1 MEILT
6 IEHEDFKM
14 LVECGKFD
22 TIAQNAG
29 KNVGKENLLS
39 FYSWSDGVKRVKISE
54 NEIENNTKSDAI
66 FFDNADYPIWIE
78 FDSDVKDAAFGSMLR
93 ADNENFSF
101 RHGILAG
108 FLNYGNEIGRSEII
122 VDYQK
127 DKQIKRFTF
136 SFEVLSQKLD
146 YHSHW
151 KKIIHDI
158 ENEYRLLS
166 LDYLR
171 RTYHSFSP
179 DVQGDTPELIW
190 WNIFNGE
197 QQKFINACKNIIER
211 PRRKFTGE
219 ITYKRI
225 DQIRRVPQ
233 NLENLLAEHRTNAAY
248 LYCVENQIYT
258 NDTTENRFLKHA
270 IKTIS
275 KKYNNLKKQ
284 IENNEKVSDSFKA
297 ELQSTSKV
305 LDRLANNP
313 FFRTVG
319 NFTGINQES
328 LVLQRA
334 FGYSQVYKTYNLLKR
349 AYSLNDGLYRLQTK
363 DIATLYEI
371 WCFIEVSH
379 IIKDQLH
386 ITDDDVEHR
395 NRPEL
400 SGLFTWELS
409 KGSQSKILF
418 KKDGVELAELYYNSE
433 QSQTIGL
440 ENLESPT
447 TIQKPDIVLQLVKT
461 DIPEGKKL
469 TYLFDAKYRIDH
481 RDKNN
486 VDTPPEDAIN
496 QMHRYRDAI
505 YYRNYDQNA
514 LKKEVIGGYILFP
527 GNGERANVQVSKF
540 YETISKVNIGA
551 FPLRPGDVE
560 NRVLLED
567 FVSRLLLSPS
577 ASIIEKVITQ
587 KGTFLETGNR
597 VLIGNVKPSPRKNY
611 NKNFDNSCADIYYTG
626 SSFPS
631 TIPLQNLHYFAPF
644 FKGKGIRDIY
654 EITHIRTITGS
665 EAKQSDEPG
674 DDLRLAFHLKFH
686 HRLADDFIKIETK
699 MVDYTFLDTT
709 FEIIKTLIK

>member
-1 MEILT
+1 MEIMT

-14 LVECGKFD
+14 LVECNKFSH
-22 TIAQNAG
+22 ISQNAG

-219 ITYKRI
+219 NTYKRI

-284 IENNEKVSDSFKA
+284 IENNKTVSDSFKA

-305 LDRLANNP
+305 LDRLAKNP

-328 LVLQRA
+328 LILQRA

-386 ITDDDVEHR
+386 ITDDDVEHS

-400 SGLFTWELS
+400 SGLFTWELD

-418 KKDGVELAELYYNSE
+418 KKDGVELVELYYNSE

-527 GNGERANVQVSKF
+527 GNGEKAKVQVSKF

-567 FVSRLLLSPS
+567 FVSRLLQSPS
-577 ASIIEKVITQ
+577 ASIIEKVIPQ

-597 VLIGNVKPSPRKNY
+597 VLIGIAKRNEDQFLNRTVT
-611 NKNFDNSCADIYYTG
+611 IYYTG
-626 SSFPS
+626 AKFPT
-631 TIPLQNLHYFAPF
+631 TIALDGLHFFAPY
-644 FKGKGIRDIY
+644 FKDRGIRDVYQIMR
-654 EITHIRTITGS
+654 IRTITS
-665 EAKQSDEPG
+665 KEAKQSDEPG
-674 DDLRLAFHLKFH
+674 DDLRLAFHLQFH
-686 HRLADDFIKIETK
+686 HSLSDDFIKIDTSK
-699 MVDYTFLDTT
+699 MKDYSFVDTT
-709 FEIIKTLIK
+709 FENLI

>member
-14 LVECGKFD
+14 LVECGKFC

-29 KNVGKENLLS
+29 KNIGKENLLS
-39 FYSWSDGVKRVKISE
+39 FYSWSDGVKSVKISD

-66 FFDNADYPIWIE
+66 FFDNSDYPIWIE

-127 DKQIKRFTF
+127 DKQKKRFTF
-136 SFEVLSQKLD
+136 AFEVLSQKLD
-146 YHSHW
+146 YHNHW
-151 KKIIHDI
+151 KQIILDI
-158 ENEYRLLS
+158 EKEYRLLS

-179 DVQGDTPELIW
+179 DSQGDTPELIW

-219 ITYKRI
+219 NTYKRI
-225 DQIRRVPQ
+225 DQIRRIPQ
-233 NLENLLAEHRTNAAY
+233 NLENLLAEHRTNSAY
-248 LYCVENQIYT
+248 LYCVENQIHT

-284 IENNEKVSDSFKA
+284 IETNEKVSDNFKA
-297 ELQSTSKV
+297 ELQLTSKV
-305 LDRLANNP
+305 LNRLAKNP

-328 LVLQRA
+328 LILQRA

-505 YYRNYDQNA
+505 YYRNYGQNV

-551 FPLRPGDVE
+551 FPLRPGDSE
-560 NRVLLED
+560 NRVLLEE
-567 FVSRLLLSPS
+567 FIARLLLSPS
-577 ASIIEKVITQ
+577 ANIIEKVIPQ

-597 VLIGNVKPSPRKNY
+597 VLIGIAKRNEDQFLNRT
-611 NKNFDNSCADIYYTG
+611 ATIYYTG
-626 SSFPS
+626 AKFPT
-631 TIPLQNLHYFAPF
+631 TIALDGLHFFAPY
-644 FKGKGIRDIY
+644 FKDRGIRDVYQIMR
-654 EITHIRTITGS
+654 IRTITS
-665 EAKQSDEPG
+665 KEAKQSDEPG

-686 HRLADDFIKIETK
+686 HSLSDDFIKIDTSK
-699 MVDYTFLDTT
+699 MKDYSFVDTT
-709 FEIIKTLIK
+709 FENLI

>member
-14 LVECGKFD
+14 LVECNKFSL
-22 TIAQNAG
+22 ISQNAD
-29 KNVGKENLLS
+29 KNIGKENLLS
-39 FYSWSDGVKRVKISE
+39 FYSWTDGVKSVKISD
-54 NEIENNTKSDAI
+54 NEIENNTKSDAV

-78 FDSDVKDAAFGSMLR
+78 FNRDVKDAALGSMLR
-93 ADNENFSF
+93 ADSENFTF
-101 RHGILAG
+101 RREIGVLAG

-127 DKQIKRFTF
+127 DKQKKKFTF
-136 SFEVLSQKLD
+136 TFEVLSQKLD

-151 KKIIHDI
+151 KQIILDI
-158 ENEYRLLS
+158 EKEYRLLS

-179 DVQGDTPELIW
+179 DSQGDTPELIW

-197 QQKFINACKNIIER
+197 QQKFINACKNIIAR

-219 ITYKRI
+219 NTYKRI
-225 DQIRRVPQ
+225 DQIRRIPQ
-233 NLENLLAEHRTNAAY
+233 NIENLLAEHRTNSAY
-248 LYCVENQIYT
+248 LYCVENQIHT

-275 KKYNNLKKQ
+275 KKYDNLKKQ
-284 IENNEKVSDSFKA
+284 IETNEKVSDSFKA

-305 LDRLANNP
+305 LNRLAKNP

-328 LVLQRA
+328 LILQRA

-386 ITDDDVEHR
+386 ITDDDVVHR

-400 SGLFTWELS
+400 SGLFTWELD

-418 KKDGVELAELYYNSE
+418 KKDGVELVELYYNSE

-486 VDTPPEDAIN
+486 VDTPPEDSIN

-527 GNGERANVQVSKF
+527 GNGEKAKVQVSKF

-560 NRVLLED
+560 IVDVERAHGQRRSGVSERAPDDAGSAESGDFSVQFKTSPQVRFRQPLL
-567 FVSRLLLSPS
+567 
-577 ASIIEKVITQ
+577 
-587 KGTFLETGNR
+587 
-597 VLIGNVKPSPRKNY
+597 
-611 NKNFDNSCADIYYTG
+611 
-626 SSFPS
+626 
-631 TIPLQNLHYFAPF
+631 
-644 FKGKGIRDIY
+644 
-654 EITHIRTITGS
+654 
-665 EAKQSDEPG
+665 
-674 DDLRLAFHLKFH
+674 
-686 HRLADDFIKIETK
+686 
-699 MVDYTFLDTT
+699 
-709 FEIIKTLIK
+709 

>member
-14 LVECGKFD
+14 LVECNKFSH
-22 TIAQNAG
+22 ISQNAG
-29 KNVGKENLLS
+29 KNIGKENLLS
-39 FYSWSDGVKRVKISE
+39 FYSWSDGVKSVKISD

-78 FDSDVKDAAFGSMLR
+78 FNRDVKDAAFGSMLR
-93 ADNENFSF
+93 ADSENFTF

-127 DKQIKRFTF
+127 DKQKKRFTF
-136 SFEVLSQKLD
+136 TFEVLSQKLD

-151 KKIIHDI
+151 KQIILDI
-158 ENEYRLLS
+158 EKEYRLLS

-179 DVQGDTPELIW
+179 DSQGDTPELIW

-219 ITYKRI
+219 NTYKRI
-225 DQIRRVPQ
+225 DQIRRIPQ
-233 NLENLLAEHRTNAAY
+233 NLENLLAEHRTNSAY
-248 LYCVENQIYT
+248 LYCVENQIHT

-275 KKYNNLKKQ
+275 KKYDNLKKQ
-284 IENNEKVSDSFKA
+284 IETNEKVSDNFKA

-305 LDRLANNP
+305 LNRLAKNP

-328 LVLQRA
+328 LILQRA

-418 KKDGVELAELYYNSE
+418 QKDGVELAELYYNSE
-433 QSQTIGL
+433 KSQTIGL

-527 GNGERANVQVSKF
+527 GNGEKAKVQVSKF

-567 FVSRLLLSPS
+567 FVSRLLQSPS
-577 ASIIEKVITQ
+577 ASIIEKVIPQ

-597 VLIGNVKPSPRKNY
+597 VLIGIAKRNEDQFLNRT
-611 NKNFDNSCADIYYTG
+611 ATIYYTG
-626 SSFPS
+626 AKFPT
-631 TIPLQNLHYFAPF
+631 TIALDGLHFFAPY
-644 FKGKGIRDIY
+644 FKDRGIRDVYQIMR
-654 EITHIRTITGS
+654 IRTITS
-665 EAKQSDEPG
+665 KEAKQSDEPG

-709 FEIIKTLIK
+709 FENLI